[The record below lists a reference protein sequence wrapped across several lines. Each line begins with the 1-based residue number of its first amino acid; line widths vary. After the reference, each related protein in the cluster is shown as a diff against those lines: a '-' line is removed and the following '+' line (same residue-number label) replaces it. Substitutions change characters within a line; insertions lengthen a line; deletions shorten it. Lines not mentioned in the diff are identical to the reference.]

1 MKKVGH
7 ALEFLFGICWWTWKT
22 IIYLKNCR
30 SGLIKNKFNTTMLHL
45 KKKKSTCRYRFLHA
59 WTKNLDD
66 MVYSSWDID
75 HDGQKLV
82 ILRHFLPFQSPKN
95 PKNQNFEKT
104 GFFVTHLTAWKIKI
118 LMKNHM
124 MYGFWD
130 MELNTHNFLSF
141 WTVCCPFT
149 PLKTQKIKILKK
161 WEKPLNIL
169 SFYAYVP

>member
-1 MKKVGH
+1 MPISFFKNTKKKK
-7 ALEFLFGICWWTWKT
+7 LKT
-22 IIYLKNCR
+22 KKLQ
-30 SGLIKNKFNTTMLHL
+30 L
-45 KKKKSTCRYRFLHA
+45 KKKKSTCRYHFLHA

-82 ILRHFLPFQSPKN
+82 ILRHLLPFQSPKN

-118 LMKNHM
+118 LMKNH